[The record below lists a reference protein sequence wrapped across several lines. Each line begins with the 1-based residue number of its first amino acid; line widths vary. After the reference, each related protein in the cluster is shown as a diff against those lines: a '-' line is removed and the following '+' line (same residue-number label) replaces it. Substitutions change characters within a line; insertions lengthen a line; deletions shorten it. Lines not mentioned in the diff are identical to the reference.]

1 MTARRPAAHR
11 WSVLDESSDPI
22 PGDPEEVARLG
33 RELRRTAEA
42 IDKEAREIK
51 ALASVENWKGK
62 AATEFRTS
70 AEGAGDKLRKAFKRY
85 DEAADALGTKVVD
98 GACSNEFA
106 SELHRAQ
113 QMADKALADAEA
125 AHDDASAAKRSLD
138 GQPDDTPKDDPDTRK
153 FEKQKERASS
163 ALGDAKEAL
172 SAAKGIRD
180 RAEKL
185 AAEAIHD
192 VIEGDGLK
200 DGWKDKFKNWVKEN
214 SGWLTQIS
222 KWAGRIALW
231 AGVAALALGWIPVI
245 GQAIAA
251 VANVIA
257 LAASIVALATD
268 LVLALG
274 GEGSWKSVFLDAVGV
289 ATFGLGRAAMA
300 GAKGAAAGTKA
311 VARSSLARKA
321 LASGMKPNK
330 AWNLAN
336 RGSQG
341 ALRGKS
347 AAEAMAKMPKGKL
360 PNWNNIKEGF
370 SPSAMARDTVDG
382 VKSVRNAFSG
392 QAWRDGLKGMAA
404 PRSAGTLDPDL
415 ARAASD
421 LRGISPAAT
430 GMPNVSN
437 ALGNFSGQ
445 TNVWAGATATGVV
458 AGAEGAYG
466 SVTTLTDKVTG

>member
-11 WSVLDESSDPI
+11 WSVLDESADPV

-62 AATEFRTS
+62 TATEFRGS

-85 DEAADALGTKVVD
+85 DEAADALGTRVVD
-98 GACSNEFA
+98 GVCGTEYA

-113 QMADKALADAEA
+113 QMADQALQDAEA
-125 AHDDASAAKRSLD
+125 AQGEGAAARRSLD

-153 FEKQKERASS
+153 YEKQKEQAATALEGAKK
-163 ALGDAKEAL
+163 ALGTAKA
-172 SAAKGIRD
+172 IRD
-180 RAEKL
+180 AAEKR
-185 AAEAIHD
+185 AADAIHD

-200 DGWKDKFKNWVKEN
+200 DGWRDKFKNWVHEN
-214 SGWLTQIS
+214 AGWLRQIS
-222 KWAGRIALW
+222 AWSGRIALW

-257 LAASIVALATD
+257 LAASVVALATD

-311 VARSSLARKA
+311 LARSSLAKKA

-336 RGSQG
+336 RGAQG
-341 ALRGKS
+341 SVRGKG
-347 AAEAMAKMPKGKL
+347 AAEAMANMPRGKL
-360 PNWNNIKEGF
+360 PSWSNLKEGF
-370 SPSAMARDTVDG
+370 SPTAMTRDTVDG

-392 QAWRDGLKGMAA
+392 QGWRDGLRGMAP

-415 ARAASD
+415 ARTAAD
-421 LRGISPAAT
+421 LRGIAPEAA
-430 GMPNVSN
+430 GMPNVSG
-437 ALGNFSGQ
+437 ALNNFTGQ
-445 TNVWAGATATGVV
+445 TNVWTGATLTGVA
-458 AGAEGAYG
+458 AGTEGVYG
-466 SVTTLTDKVTG
+466 PVTSLVDWTTG